1 MFKKF
6 SLILIVSALA
16 GAAQADTQR
25 DNYDTPA
32 GSLEETTGFFSGAA
46 LGAATGGPP
55 GAIVG
60 AAIGAFIGNGWK
72 TKGQFVDMQADLY
85 ESRRELTVLQEEFGL
100 IQREH
105 LLAKQELERL
115 KVKDSSVMPAF
126 LSTQPINA
134 CCDNTVLSI
143 HFRTGSSKIESHYE
157 EQLESLVNIA
167 NQMPDARVEITG
179 YADRIGNTE
188 KNLALSRRRN
198 ESVRQFFRNNG
209 IESSTITTIA
219 YGEARPLQVN
229 QNFETDFFDRRVM
242 VKLRD
247 NSKQLLTQTPDN
259 D

>member
-1 MFKKF
+1 MSKKF

-16 GAAQADTQR
+16 GAAHADTQR
-25 DNYDTPA
+25 DNYDTSA
-32 GSLEETTGFFSGAA
+32 GSLEETTGFFSGIA

-72 TKGQFVDMQADLY
+72 TKGQFVDIQADLF
-85 ESRRELTVLQEEFGL
+85 ESRRELTALQEEFGS

-105 LLAKQELERL
+105 LLAKHELERL
-115 KVKDSSVMPAF
+115 KVKDPSVMPAF
-126 LSTQPINA
+126 LSTHPINA

-188 KNLALSRRRN
+188 KNLALSRHRN
-198 ESVRQFFRNNG
+198 ESVTQFFRNNG

-219 YGEARPLQVN
+219 YGEARPLQIN

-247 NSKQLLTQTPDN
+247 NRQQLLTQTPDN